1 MKTFAV
7 LISSYLSSI
16 LYVDPE
22 LIIQSFI
29 SPRELGF
36 DWTVLAF
43 LNFLTAPGA
52 LTAFRMTHKP
62 LLLFKIDIE
71 TFVVA
76 LALGSDSAWI
86 LVSILTSLRN
96 LNSGWPFC
104 FAFFPL

>member
-1 MKTFAV
+1 MW
-7 LISSYLSSI
+7 ILSL
-16 LYVDPE
+16 LY
-22 LIIQSFI
+22 
-29 SPRELGF
+29 SPGELGF

-62 LLLFKIDIE
+62 LLLFKTDIE

>member
-1 MKTFAV
+1 MD
-7 LISSYLSSI
+7 S
-16 LYVDPE
+16 E
-22 LIIQSFI
+22 LVIQSFI
-29 SPRELGF
+29 SPGELRF

-43 LNFLTAPGA
+43 LNFLTAPET

-62 LLLFKIDIE
+62 LLLFKTDIE

-96 LNSGWPFC
+96 LNSGWPFR